1 MIDPATGQPV
11 AVPGQAVPGQM
22 LVPGQPVPGQMTVPG
37 QAVPGQVP
45 GQPMQQQFP
54 GQAMPGQAIPGQ
66 VAPRQPASV
75 PAQNVST
82 GTAEG
87 ASNR

>member
-1 MIDPATGQPV
+1 
-11 AVPGQAVPGQM
+11 
-22 LVPGQPVPGQMTVPG
+22 MTVPG
-37 QAVPGQVP
+37 QLPA
-45 GQPMQQQFP
+45 QPVQQQFP

-66 VAPRQPASV
+66 VAPRQPATM